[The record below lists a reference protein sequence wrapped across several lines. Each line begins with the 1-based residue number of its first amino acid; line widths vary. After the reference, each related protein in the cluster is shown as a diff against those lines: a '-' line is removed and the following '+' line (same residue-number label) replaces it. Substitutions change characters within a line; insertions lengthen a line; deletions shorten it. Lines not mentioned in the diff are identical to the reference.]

1 MPSSMGYVGSILGWG
16 LRIPDTLQ
24 SRNQNIKLKQYCGKF
39 KKKLKKK
46 MVYIKKKKEMSWSI
60 SRNEAAKAMSGIGGL
75 SAKFFRERRKKR
87 KGRKDKWRKVK
98 REEEIGLS
106 LGWLWK
112 QQLRE
117 QAALQASVLE

>member
-1 MPSSMGYVGSILGWG
+1 
-16 LRIPDTLQ
+16 
-24 SRNQNIKLKQYCGKF
+24 
-39 KKKLKKK
+39 

-98 REEEIGLS
+98 REEKIGLS

-117 QAALQASVLE
+117 QATFQASVLE